1 LAAFSRKRTVSEIVQ
16 SFRKGM
22 AEEDIADLWDDET
35 DRVVQGI
42 YKGLLTCVEDELYLQ
57 EFLPFGSLY
66 KLAGQHGVLRR
77 TSNIPIEKV
86 MQEHILL
93 RDVFWEYKRAQ
104 PSREHDFVVEKRI
117 CQCFNSLMQATVQAY
132 QTKEPTMDALRP
144 LRDEVTGIFGNDYF
158 MTRLEEE
165 LKRAERYLRK
175 LTVVIFRMK
184 YDFAGGSHEENE
196 MMRAVARVLRR
207 NSRASDIL
215 GRISKAEFAMMLP
228 ETPYA
233 EGEKAGERLKN
244 LLLEYL
250 VGMGSDY
257 AGVGISLG
265 IAAYP
270 EHGDEAEVL
279 MEETAQ
285 SILRTEAAGS

>member
-1 LAAFSRKRTVSEIVQ
+1 MAAFSHKRTVSEIVQ
-16 SFRKGM
+16 SFHKGM
-22 AEEDIADLWDDET
+22 TEEDIGDLWDDET
-35 DRVVQGI
+35 GRVVQGI

-66 KLAGQHGVLRR
+66 RLAGQHGVVRR
-77 TSNIPIEKV
+77 ASNIPIDKV

-144 LRDEVTGIFGNDYF
+144 LRDEVTGIFGDSYF
-158 MTRLEEE
+158 LTRLEEE
-165 LKRAERYLRK
+165 LKRAERYLRN
-175 LTVVIFRMK
+175 LSVVIFRMK
-184 YDFAGGSHEENE
+184 HDFAEGSHEDNE

-207 NSRASDIL
+207 SSRASDIL
-215 GRISKAEFAMMLP
+215 GRTSQAEFAMMLP

-233 EGEKAGERLKN
+233 EAEKAGERLKN

-257 AGVGISLG
+257 AGVGIAPGL
-265 IAAYP
+265 AAYP

-279 MEETAQ
+279 MEEAAR
-285 SILRTEAAGS
+285 SILRAEAGES